1 MTLQFL
7 FAVPAIGIGIGVFEV
22 ALLLVDIITTYE
34 YYELYIYHCIIFV
47 TGYNLQLTVL

>member
-22 ALLLVDIITTYE
+22 ALLLVDIITMNI
-34 YYELYIYHCIIFV
+34 LFII
-47 TGYNLQLTVL
+47 VL

>member
-22 ALLLVDIITTYE
+22 ALLLVDIITMNI
-34 YYELYIYHCIIFV
+34 LFIIVSFLSL
-47 TGYNLQLTVL
+47 GIICN